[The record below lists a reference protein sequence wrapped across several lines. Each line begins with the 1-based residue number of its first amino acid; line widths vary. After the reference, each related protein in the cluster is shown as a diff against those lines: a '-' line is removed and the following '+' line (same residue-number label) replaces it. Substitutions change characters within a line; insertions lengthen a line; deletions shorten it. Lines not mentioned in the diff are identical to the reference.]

1 MTQNNEKARILI
13 VDDVSEN
20 LHAMMAILREQYAV
34 IAATGG
40 EKALELAA
48 RNPQPDLLLLDIQM
62 PGMDGYEVLRR
73 LKADPDTADIPV
85 IFVTA
90 LSEAADEARGLK
102 LGAADYISK
111 PVNPDLLHLRV
122 LTQLELRRYRRK
134 PAAPGNGEPSQQLS
148 ILVVDDVPE
157 NIHELAGALSGEYR
171 VLVANSG
178 AKAIELVQGAQPPD
192 LVLLDIVMPEMDGY
206 EVCRRIKAT
215 EAGNRIPV
223 IFLSIVDQVVEKVRG
238 FSIGAADFITKPF
251 DIDEVRARIRTHL
264 ELSRLQGYFEQ
275 VVAQRTAA
283 L

>member
-90 LSEAADEARGLK
+90 LSEAASSWAR
-102 LGAADYISK
+102 
-111 PVNPDLLHLRV
+111 
-122 LTQLELRRYRRK
+122 
-134 PAAPGNGEPSQQLS
+134 
-148 ILVVDDVPE
+148 
-157 NIHELAGALSGEYR
+157 
-171 VLVANSG
+171 
-178 AKAIELVQGAQPPD
+178 
-192 LVLLDIVMPEMDGY
+192 
-206 EVCRRIKAT
+206 
-215 EAGNRIPV
+215 
-223 IFLSIVDQVVEKVRG
+223 
-238 FSIGAADFITKPF
+238 
-251 DIDEVRARIRTHL
+251 RTTSA
-264 ELSRLQGYFEQ
+264 SRSTPTSCIC
-275 VVAQRTAA
+275 AC
-283 L
+283 